1 MIQGHD
7 IKMHHSQPLMQVSL
21 QQEEEFDLLRE
32 KLFRAAAAIPNT
44 THPDAVSLL
53 TLSLTSLI
61 IMSNCH

>member
-1 MIQGHD
+1 MGYRLI
-7 IKMHHSQPLMQVSL
+7 IHSHVSL

-32 KLFRAAAAIPNT
+32 KLFKAAAAIPNT

-61 IMSNCH
+61 IT